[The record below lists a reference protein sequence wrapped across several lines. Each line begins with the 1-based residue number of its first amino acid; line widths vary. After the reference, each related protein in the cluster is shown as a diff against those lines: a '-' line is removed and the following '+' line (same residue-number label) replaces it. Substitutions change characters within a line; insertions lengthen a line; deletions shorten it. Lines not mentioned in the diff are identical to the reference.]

1 MATPKPAARGEN
13 ARGTTNTNAG
23 GNARGTAKSAVHE
36 NYARIY
42 AVIKKIPK
50 GKVATYG
57 QIAALAGIPR
67 GARQVG
73 TALRNTPVNL
83 TLPWQRVINA
93 QGHISLRMKDW
104 QSGGDDYQRVLLEG
118 EGVAISAEGKIDL
131 QRYRWAP
138 ASLYKQKTER

>member
-1 MATPKPAARGEN
+1 MATPKPATQ
-13 ARGTTNTNAG
+13 RGTE
-23 GNARGTAKSAVHE
+23 KSAVQE

-73 TALRNTPVNL
+73 TALRSTPDNAK
-83 TLPWQRVINA
+83 LPWQRVINA
-93 QGHISLRMKDW
+93 QGRISLRLKDW
-104 QSGGDDYQRVLLEG
+104 ESGGDDYQRVLLEG
-118 EGVAISAEGKIDL
+118 EGIAISAEGKIDL
-131 QRYRWAP
+131 QRFRWAP
-138 ASLYKQKTER
+138 PSLHDRKTEL

>member
-1 MATPKPAARGEN
+1 MSVTKTKTPPHK
-13 ARGTTNTNAG
+13 
-23 GNARGTAKSAVHE
+23 
-36 NYARIY
+36 YAHIY

-73 TALRNTPVNL
+73 TALRSTPDNL
-83 TLPWQRVINA
+83 KLPWQRVINA
-93 QGHISLRMKDW
+93 QGRISLRLKDW
-104 QSGGDDYQRVLLEG
+104 ESGGDDYQKVLLEN

-131 QRYRWAP
+131 KRFRWQP
-138 ASLYKQKTER
+138 ADIYAGKTKL

>member
-1 MATPKPAARGEN
+1 MVPVALVGAGSLGVLMAMPKPAARNEN
-13 ARGTTNTNAG
+13 ARGTTS
-23 GNARGTAKSAVHE
+23 GNARDTAKSDVHE

-57 QIAALAGIPR
+57 Q
-67 GARQVG
+67 VG
-73 TALRNTPVNL
+73 TALRNTPNNL
-83 TLPWQRVINA
+83 KLPWQRVINA
-93 QGHISLRMKDW
+93 QGRISLRMKDW

-138 ASLYKQKTER
+138 ASLY

>member
-1 MATPKPAARGEN
+1 MQ
-13 ARGTTNTNAG
+13 TTAQ
-23 GNARGTAKSAVHE
+23 R
-36 NYARIY
+36 YRQIY

-73 TALRNTPVNL
+73 TALRNTPDNL
-83 TLPWQRVINA
+83 KLPWQRVINA
-93 QGHISLRMKDW
+93 QGRISLRLKDW
-104 QSGGDDYQRVLLEG
+104 ESGGDDYQKVLLEN

-131 QRYRWAP
+131 KRFLWKPTNVYAM
-138 ASLYKQKTER
+138 KTKP